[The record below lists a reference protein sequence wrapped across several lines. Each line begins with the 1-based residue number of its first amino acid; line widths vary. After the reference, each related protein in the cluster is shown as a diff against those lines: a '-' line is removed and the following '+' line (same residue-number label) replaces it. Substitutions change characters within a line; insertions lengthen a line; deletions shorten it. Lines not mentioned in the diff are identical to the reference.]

1 MNKPITDS
9 IVSAHRGKAL
19 GSIWEVCK
27 DVKQDILQE
36 EDAIVLIREIAEYGL
51 DAPFTPKTP
60 KGARQEWKEWIWCD
74 ELNISIGPSIFGGP
88 LTHFGTPDEQGY
100 SRQCNGNHYMIRPDK
115 DNLIDETVYF

>member
-36 EDAIVLIREIAEYGL
+36 QSISNNNNKGL
-51 DAPFTPKTP
+51 T
-60 KGARQEWKEWIWCD
+60 
-74 ELNISIGPSIFGGP
+74 
-88 LTHFGTPDEQGY
+88 
-100 SRQCNGNHYMIRPDK
+100 
-115 DNLIDETVYF
+115 